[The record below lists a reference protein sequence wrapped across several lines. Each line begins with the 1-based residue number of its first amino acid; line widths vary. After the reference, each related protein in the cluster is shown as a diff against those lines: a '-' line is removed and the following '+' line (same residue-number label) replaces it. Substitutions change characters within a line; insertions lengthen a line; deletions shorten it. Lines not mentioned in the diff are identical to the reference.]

1 MRLASLFKTRTSD
14 LTPIRQGPCV
24 KSEKT
29 SASDVRPDHEIVVD
43 PVEGKDSDLKGSC
56 PSPKDTCTTRVTT
69 PADTHDPVDKVSTH
83 TITRSE
89 PNPRGGAPIVS
100 VTEIVYRRPPSHTN
114 TSSPSQSSS
123 SVSPQFIPPPG
134 FNDSPETVATGTI
147 VQSDP
152 NPRGG
157 APIVSRAQMMSRGM
171 WSHSPCRT
179 QMVFTGAVS
188 RSLPTNAS
196 SPSQSPSPS
205 ASPRSIPPLTN
216 ESVDVLTTRTVTCP
230 DPSGGPPTVSRT
242 QMVFRGVL
250 SRSPS
255 CSQMVFTGTVSC
267 PTACTNTSSPAR
279 TNTPSPSQSSSPSA
293 SSQSTP
299 PPGFIR
305 RAVSCPPACTNTSP
319 PACTNASS
327 PARTNTPSPSSP
339 SASSQ
344 STPPPGFIRRVVR
357 ALNRLNTSSASGSD
371 VDDLKVHKRKRHTLL
386 VILKERRE
394 KHKDDWASKDIT
406 GNDFPA
412 AGVRDCT

>member
-1 MRLASLFKTRTSD
+1 MDAQRFDPLRRTNMRLASLFKTRTSD
-14 LTPIRQGPCV
+14 STPMRQGPCV

-29 SASDVRPDHEIVVD
+29 SASDVRPDHEIVID

-56 PSPKDTCTTRVTT
+56 PPSKDTCTTRVTT
-69 PADTHDPVDKVSTH
+69 PVDIHDSVDKVATH

-100 VTEIVYRRPPSHTN
+100 VTEIVYRRPPSHTD

-123 SVSPQFIPPPG
+123 SVSPQSIPPPG
-134 FNDSPETVATGTI
+134 FNDSAETVATGTI
-147 VQSDP
+147 IQSDP

-157 APIVSRAQMMSRGM
+157 APIVSRAQMMSRGV

-179 QMVFTGAVS
+179 QMVFTGVVS

-205 ASPRSIPPLTN
+205 ASSRSTPPLTN

-230 DPSGGPPTVSRT
+230 DPSGGAPTVSRE

-267 PTACTNTSSPAR
+267 PPARTNTSSPAR

-305 RAVSCPPACTNTSP
+305 RV
-319 PACTNASS
+319 
-327 PARTNTPSPSSP
+327 
-339 SASSQ
+339 
-344 STPPPGFIRRVVR
+344 FR
-357 ALNRLNTSSASGSD
+357 ALDRFNTSSASGSD
-371 VDDLKVHKRKRHTLL
+371 ADDLKVHKRKRHVLL
-386 VILKERRE
+386 AIVKERRG
-394 KHKDDWASKDIT
+394 KHKDDRVFKDIA

-412 AGVRDCT
+412 AGVRDST